1 MNTCTD
7 RFHPNELQERK
18 WENAMTLDLHSW
30 GFRHNLPL
38 NDVIKIE
45 KLLEQIITTVS
56 LGGNILINIGP
67 TSQGIIKEYDF
78 NIFKPQNLLM
88 N

>member
-1 MNTCTD
+1 
-7 RFHPNELQERK
+7 
-18 WENAMTLDLHSW
+18 MTLDLHSW